1 MTDAERCGVVGY
13 LGHDPEL
20 LSDSIRNNILLG
32 RDDDAWKYLRA
43 VCLEDEVKAMPNGL
57 DTRVGDGGV
66 RLSGGQQQRLAWPA
80 HWPTRARCWCWT
92 TRSRPWTAK
101 QKNRFLTTCVK

>member
-1 MTDAERCGVVGY
+1 MCELPYTGSIQYGGREMAGMTDAERCGVVGY

-43 VCLEDEVKAMPNGL
+43 VCWRMK
-57 DTRVGDGGV
+57 
-66 RLSGGQQQRLAWPA
+66 
-80 HWPTRARCWCWT
+80 
-92 TRSRPWTAK
+92 
-101 QKNRFLTTCVK
+101 

>member
-1 MTDAERCGVVGY
+1 MTPSCSKR
-13 LGHDPEL
+13 
-20 LSDSIRNNILLG
+20 SIRNNILLG

-66 RLSGGQQQRLAWPA
+66 RLSGGQQQRLALARTLA
-80 HWPTRARCWCWT
+80 HP
-92 TRSRPWTAK
+92 RPLLVLDDPFSALDRK